1 MLLDLTLDYTG
12 RRPFVCDGRP
22 EDSAVLIVGLTPGT
36 EMKADWRGWWVD
48 ERFNTPN
55 VTAALDAIA
64 SAIAIAEAPR

>member
-1 MLLDLTLDYTG
+1 
-12 RRPFVCDGRP
+12 
-22 EDSAVLIVGLTPGT
+22 VLIVGLTPGT